1 MNNILFLGS
10 YTILVIVMDEK
21 IFDKVEEKTNVKRED
36 IINLAKS
43 IQGKDIN
50 NERNLRKLIQD
61 VAKLAGKTVS
71 KEKEEKIIKAV
82 KKDQVKDGLN
92 KML

>member
-1 MNNILFLGS
+1 
-10 YTILVIVMDEK
+10 MDEK

-36 IINLAKS
+36 IISLSKS
-43 IQGKDIN
+43 IQGLDMN
-50 NERNLRKLIQD
+50 NERNLRRLIQD
-61 VAKLAGKTVS
+61 VARLAGKSVS

-82 KKDQVKDGLN
+82 QKDQVKDNLN

>member
-1 MNNILFLGS
+1 
-10 YTILVIVMDEK
+10 MDEK

-36 IINLAKS
+36 IISLAKS
-43 IQGKDIN
+43 IQGKDMN

-61 VAKLAGKTVS
+61 VAKLAGKKVS

-82 KKDQVKDGLN
+82 KKDQVKDNLN
-92 KML
+92 NML

>member
-1 MNNILFLGS
+1 
-10 YTILVIVMDEK
+10 MDEK

-43 IQGKDIN
+43 IQGKDMN

-71 KEKEEKIIKAV
+71 IEKEEKIIKAV

>member
-1 MNNILFLGS
+1 M
-10 YTILVIVMDEK
+10 
-21 IFDKVEEKTNVKRED
+21 
-36 IINLAKS
+36 
-43 IQGKDIN
+43 N

-61 VAKLAGKTVS
+61 VDKLAGKTVS

>member
-1 MNNILFLGS
+1 
-10 YTILVIVMDEK
+10 MDEK

-43 IQGKDIN
+43 IQGKDMN

-61 VAKLAGKTVS
+61 VAQLAGKTVS

>member
-1 MNNILFLGS
+1 
-10 YTILVIVMDEK
+10 MDEK

-43 IQGKDIN
+43 IQGKDMN

-82 KKDQVKDGLN
+82 KKNQVKDGLN

>member
-1 MNNILFLGS
+1 
-10 YTILVIVMDEK
+10 MDEK

-36 IINLAKS
+36 IISLAKS
-43 IQGKDIN
+43 IQGKDMN

-61 VAKLAGKTVS
+61 VAKLAGKKVS
-71 KEKEEKIIKAV
+71 KEKEKIIKAV
-82 KKDQVKDGLN
+82 KKDQVKDNLN

>member
-1 MNNILFLGS
+1 
-10 YTILVIVMDEK
+10 MDEK

-43 IQGKDIN
+43 IQGKDMN

-82 KKDQVKDGLN
+82 KKDQVKDVIIFTFLV
-92 KML
+92 LFL

>member
-1 MNNILFLGS
+1 
-10 YTILVIVMDEK
+10 MDEK

-36 IINLAKS
+36 IISLAKS
-43 IQGKDIN
+43 IQGKDMN
-50 NERNLRKLIQD
+50 KERNLRKLIQD
-61 VAKLAGKTVS
+61 VAKLAGKKVS

-82 KKDQVKDGLN
+82 KKDQVKDNLN

>member
-1 MNNILFLGS
+1 
-10 YTILVIVMDEK
+10 MDEK
-21 IFDKVEEKTNVKRED
+21 IFDKVEEKTNVKRDD
-36 IINLAKS
+36 IISLAKS
-43 IQGKDIN
+43 IQGKDMN

-61 VAKLAGKTVS
+61 VAKLAGKKVS

-82 KKDQVKDGLN
+82 KKDQVKDNLN

>member
-1 MNNILFLGS
+1 
-10 YTILVIVMDEK
+10 MDEK

-43 IQGKDIN
+43 IQGKDMN
-50 NERNLRKLIQD
+50 KERNLRKLIQD

>member
-1 MNNILFLGS
+1 
-10 YTILVIVMDEK
+10 MDEK

-43 IQGKDIN
+43 IQVKDMN

>member
-1 MNNILFLGS
+1 
-10 YTILVIVMDEK
+10 MDEK

-36 IINLAKS
+36 IIALAKS
-43 IQGKDIN
+43 IQGKDMN
-50 NERNLRKLIQD
+50 NERNLRRLIQD
-61 VAKLAGKTVS
+61 VARLAGKTVS

-82 KKDQVKDGLN
+82 KKDQVKDNLN

>member
-1 MNNILFLGS
+1 
-10 YTILVIVMDEK
+10 MDEK

-43 IQGKDIN
+43 IQGKDMN

>member
-1 MNNILFLGS
+1 
-10 YTILVIVMDEK
+10 MDEK

-43 IQGKDIN
+43 IQGKDMN

-71 KEKEEKIIKAV
+71 KEKEEKIKNIRCKV
-82 KKDQVKDGLN
+82 KILDTLYYSCYS
-92 KML
+92 L

>member
-1 MNNILFLGS
+1 
-10 YTILVIVMDEK
+10 MDEK

-43 IQGKDIN
+43 IQGKDMN

-82 KKDQVKDGLN
+82 KQDQVKDGLN

>member
-1 MNNILFLGS
+1 
-10 YTILVIVMDEK
+10 MDEK
-21 IFDKVEEKTNVKRED
+21 IFDKVEEKTNVKGED

-43 IQGKDIN
+43 IQGKDMN

>member
-1 MNNILFLGS
+1 
-10 YTILVIVMDEK
+10 MDDK

-36 IINLAKS
+36 IISLAKS
-43 IQGKDIN
+43 IQGKDMN
-50 NERNLRKLIQD
+50 NEKNLRKLIQD

-82 KKDQVKDGLN
+82 KKDQVKDNLN
-92 KML
+92 KMI

>member
-1 MNNILFLGS
+1 
-10 YTILVIVMDEK
+10 MDEK
-21 IFDKVEEKTNVKRED
+21 IFDKVEEKTNIKRED
-36 IINLAKS
+36 IISLAKS
-43 IQGKDIN
+43 IQGKDMN

-61 VAKLAGKTVS
+61 VAKLAGKKVS

-82 KKDQVKDGLN
+82 KKDQVKDNLN

>member
-1 MNNILFLGS
+1 
-10 YTILVIVMDEK
+10 MDEK

-36 IINLAKS
+36 IISLAKS
-43 IQGKDIN
+43 IQGKDMN
-50 NERNLRKLIQD
+50 NEKNLRKLIQD

-82 KKDQVKDGLN
+82 KKDQVKDNLN

>member
-1 MNNILFLGS
+1 MFLGS

-43 IQGKDIN
+43 IQGKDMN

>member
-1 MNNILFLGS
+1 
-10 YTILVIVMDEK
+10 MDEK

-36 IINLAKS
+36 IISLAKS
-43 IQGKDIN
+43 IQGKDMN
-50 NERNLRKLIQD
+50 NEKNLRKLIQD

-82 KKDQVKDGLN
+82 KKIRSK
-92 KML
+92 KI

>member
-1 MNNILFLGS
+1 
-10 YTILVIVMDEK
+10 MDEK

-36 IINLAKS
+36 IISLAKS
-43 IQGKDIN
+43 IQGMDMN
-50 NERNLRKLIQD
+50 NERNLRRLIQD
-61 VAKLAGKTVS
+61 VARLAGKTVS

-82 KKDQVKDGLN
+82 KKDQVKDNLN